1 MNNLIEFIYIHSRA
15 YLFIFKHVY
24 LHHLNPSM
32 FLFIYTTNICKDF
45 LTTKIKEKKKNNI
58 WDDDNNNNKKDDA
71 DGVDEKCLRFLLY
84 PFNA

>member
-32 FLFIYTTNICKDF
+32 SLFIYTTNICKDF
-45 LTTKIKEKKKNNI
+45 LTTKIKEKKKTTFGMMTTTTT
-58 WDDDNNNNKKDDA
+58 KKTMLM
-71 DGVDEKCLRFLLY
+71 GLTKNV
-84 PFNA
+84 